1 MTSFVP
7 ARRVQPYN
15 LWIGSQ
21 ADSSNAAAAARNGVT
36 LVVNCTRN
44 LPARLRGV
52 AHVRV
57 PVDDTP
63 EDADV
68 MLARLWD
75 VTRQID
81 MHLLRGGGVLVH
93 CYAGIS
99 RSASVAAAYLMWREG
114 LTPAEA
120 VARVKQCK
128 PETFANGVN
137 FARALN
143 GFHAQLMRT
152 RPAVW

>member
-1 MTSFVP
+1 MTPVP
-7 ARRVQPYN
+7 ARRMQPYN
-15 LWIGSQ
+15 LWVGSER
-21 ADSSNAAAAARNGVT
+21 DSANAAAAKRNGVT

-44 LPARLRGV
+44 LPQPLQGV

-63 EDADV
+63 DDADV
-68 MLARLWD
+68 MLRHLWD
-75 VTRQID
+75 AVRHID
-81 MHLLRGGGVLVH
+81 THLLRGGGVLVH

-120 VARVKQCK
+120 VARVQRDK
-128 PETFANGVN
+128 PETFSNGLN

-143 GFHAQLMRT
+143 GFHAQLMLT